1 MASFSYNT
9 AAELFPAAI
18 RKKKR
23 AGFAYRRFDTA
34 AAPARFAV
42 EELAAG
48 SLSGGY
54 LQGDEAAYD
63 QSSICPLY
71 ESRDFPLPRR
81 PRAPERAPASD
92 KQDADAA

>member
-34 AAPARFAV
+34 AAAVQFAIEQLPADSLNGAYLQVDEARF
-42 EELAAG
+42 
-48 SLSGGY
+48 
-54 LQGDEAAYD
+54 D
-63 QSSICPLY
+63 QNGIRPLY
-71 ESRDFPLPRR
+71 DSEVFPLPRR
-81 PRAPERAPASD
+81 APDPAAEPAATDSE
-92 KQDADAA
+92 ADAA